1 LESEKSFKNLQEGDK
16 MLTQIRKIIRNA
28 FRQGEKGF
36 TLMEVVISMAIFATG
51 LLMMVPM
58 IVTAQKGNIFAN
70 GTTKAAHYIQAKI
83 EEIKNTHNFNSGHD
97 TPEGMTRTWTVED
110 VNSFLKKITLEMKWL
125 DKDSLEHRDV
135 TVTYESHN

>member
-1 LESEKSFKNLQEGDK
+1 
-16 MLTQIRKIIRNA
+16 MLTKIRKIIQGL
-28 FRQGEKGF
+28 FPQGEKGF

-58 IVTAQKGNIFAN
+58 IVTAQKGNIFAT

-83 EEIKNTHNFNSGHD
+83 EEIKNTHNFTSGND
-97 TPEGMTRTWTVED
+97 SPEGMTRRWTVTD
-110 VNSFLKKITLEMKWL
+110 VNSFLKSITLEMVWL
-125 DKDSLEHRDV
+125 DKDSLEHHNV

>member
-1 LESEKSFKNLQEGDK
+1 
-16 MLTQIRKIIRNA
+16 MLTKIRKII
-28 FRQGEKGF
+28 QGLLPWGEKGF

-58 IVTAQKGNIFAN
+58 IVTAQKGNIFAS

-83 EEIKNTHNFNSGHD
+83 EEIKNTHDFSSGTDH
-97 TPEGMTRTWTVED
+97 PEGMTRMWTVED
-110 VNSFLKKITLEMKWL
+110 INSFLKKITLEMVWL
-125 DKDSLEHRDV
+125 DKDSLAHHNV

>member
-1 LESEKSFKNLQEGDK
+1 
-16 MLTQIRKIIRNA
+16 MLIKIRKIIQSLFPR
-28 FRQGEKGF
+28 GEKGF

-70 GTTKAAHYIQAKI
+70 GTTKAAHHIQAKI
-83 EEIKNTHNFNSGHD
+83 EEIKNTHNFASGYDH
-97 TPEGMTRTWTVED
+97 PEGMTRRWTVED
-110 VNSFLKKITLEMKWL
+110 INSFLKRVTLEMVWL
-125 DKDSLEHRDV
+125 DKDSLEHHNV